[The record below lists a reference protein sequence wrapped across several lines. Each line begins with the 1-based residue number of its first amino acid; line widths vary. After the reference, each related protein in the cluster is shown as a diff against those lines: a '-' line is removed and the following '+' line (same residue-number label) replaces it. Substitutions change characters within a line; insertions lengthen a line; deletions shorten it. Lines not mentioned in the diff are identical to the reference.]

1 MLVQGTT
8 IFNTALTTFDTYQGQ
23 PTEKYALQ
31 ITLDKKEAARLT
43 KEGVVIKE
51 YEGEPIRKFTSR
63 YDIPVFTAKNEKWH
77 DEIPSGS
84 TVRIEYTTKEHPT
97 AGQVPYAKRVLLMEV
112 GEGYEGQKEA
122 DEQFFSD
129 IPA

>member
-43 KEGVVIKE
+43 KEGIKIKDRKSVV
-51 YEGEPIRKFTSR
+51 
-63 YDIPVFTAKNEKWH
+63 
-77 DEIPSGS
+77 
-84 TVRIEYTTKEHPT
+84 
-97 AGQVPYAKRVLLMEV
+97 
-112 GEGYEGQKEA
+112 
-122 DEQFFSD
+122 
-129 IPA
+129 